1 MAKQTILKK
10 PHVGVSAV
18 LATLSLNV
26 LALAMPLVIL
36 QIFDRVIT
44 NGSTQTLSLLA
55 LGLLIV
61 IAFETMLRWARVVL
75 LAAVSETYELK
86 LTSQFVTRT
95 VAADP
100 SHYANTTEAEH
111 LERFAAIARLRDFYA
126 GQGRLTSLELP
137 FAVVFIAMIG
147 LIGGWLI
154 LVPIF
159 GVLLLLR
166 FTSILVH
173 YQEPIFEERNVLDSR
188 RYAFLIEV
196 LSHISSIKLNTMEK
210 QLLRRFEMMQSK
222 AIHNSQKT
230 ILYSGLSQSFGAV
243 YSQAA
248 LVSMGLFGGFLVIQN
263 SIGMAELAACM
274 LLNGRTIQPFVKMLG
289 IWAQSESI
297 AASEKK
303 LAAALGMS
311 APNKIAIDV
320 PLETGEIEI
329 EGLTVQLTNAH
340 EPALE
345 NVSVRVRGGD
355 CFSVI
360 GDDVNGKSALLKT
373 LMGEFPPAKGQIKID
388 GRAVSPVWPPRGS
401 GGIVMVGL
409 RPAIFNGTILQN
421 ISAFGDGERIE
432 RALALSQAFGLEE
445 RVHRLPLGY
454 NSGLGESGRF
464 ILDPSTLKLVTFVR
478 ALVIAP
484 KVLLLQN
491 PTYGIDRAMRRKVI
505 NTLTAELSETTVV
518 AATDDDLLI
527 GSSQDMLHL
536 PGSEMAEWRKDALS
550 DRLILPTE
558 SRAS

>member
-1 MAKQTILKK
+1 
-10 PHVGVSAV
+10 
-18 LATLSLNV
+18 ATLSLNV
-26 LALAMPLVIL
+26 LALAMPFVIL

-100 SHYANTTEAEH
+100 SHYAKTTEAEH

-263 SIGMAELAACM
+263 SIGMAELA
-274 LLNGRTIQPFVKMLG
+274 
-289 IWAQSESI
+289 
-297 AASEKK
+297 
-303 LAAALGMS
+303 
-311 APNKIAIDV
+311 
-320 PLETGEIEI
+320 
-329 EGLTVQLTNAH
+329 
-340 EPALE
+340 
-345 NVSVRVRGGD
+345 
-355 CFSVI
+355 
-360 GDDVNGKSALLKT
+360 
-373 LMGEFPPAKGQIKID
+373 
-388 GRAVSPVWPPRGS
+388 
-401 GGIVMVGL
+401 
-409 RPAIFNGTILQN
+409 
-421 ISAFGDGERIE
+421 
-432 RALALSQAFGLEE
+432 
-445 RVHRLPLGY
+445 
-454 NSGLGESGRF
+454 
-464 ILDPSTLKLVTFVR
+464 
-478 ALVIAP
+478 
-484 KVLLLQN
+484 
-491 PTYGIDRAMRRKVI
+491 
-505 NTLTAELSETTVV
+505 
-518 AATDDDLLI
+518 
-527 GSSQDMLHL
+527 
-536 PGSEMAEWRKDALS
+536 
-550 DRLILPTE
+550 
-558 SRAS
+558 